1 METLYI
7 KNRYILSNW
16 ILILCIL
23 FYFKVINYNPII
35 MLYISILFCII
46 QINIYIYYNIKY
58 NYLIKYIILIFII
71 HLVPVLFIY
80 NRKIN
85 YKYDIMVSIIIVII
99 YYLFN
104 LYNNQSIISNY
115 RNLLLYDYNKSQGI
129 PSHNNYIFEK
139 YIYKI

>member
-35 MLYISILFCII
+35 MLYISILFCCI
-46 QINIYIYYNIKY
+46 QIIIYIYFNIKY

-71 HLVPVLFIY
+71 HIIPVLFIY

-85 YKYDIMVSIIIVII
+85 YRYDIMASILIVII

-115 RNLLLYDYNKSQGI
+115 RNLLLYDYNKSQGVQ
-129 PSHNNYIFEK
+129 SHNNYILEK